1 MFEYLYPIL
10 SVVISIVS
18 LVIFF
23 IVLIKS
29 FKAGA
34 LKGILGIITCGFFT
48 FIWGWV
54 KHKEL
59 QLTKL
64 MLLWTVLIILS
75 IVIPVMVG
83 TAQFMTLA
91 PMIQEQTG
99 FITGQKNLKLS
110 SKRKKKSRVAK
121 KKRTSRKKTK
131 KQTRAERKKDDWNSR
146 AVALWKK
153 GKYTKP
159 NQAINY
165 LDKAIAKNP
174 QFAEAYN
181 NRGNAYRDLN
191 QLQKAFAD
199 YNQAIRIK
207 PNYVEAYN
215 NRGNIYYDL
224 KKYQLAIKDYKK
236 SISLKPNYRLAYLNR
251 GLAYHKLK
259 QNNLACM
266 DLKKA
271 CQLGDCKGL
280 NWAKQNKICPK

>member
-131 KQTRAERKKDDWNSR
+131 KQTRA
-146 AVALWKK
+146 
-153 GKYTKP
+153 
-159 NQAINY
+159 
-165 LDKAIAKNP
+165 
-174 QFAEAYN
+174 
-181 NRGNAYRDLN
+181 
-191 QLQKAFAD
+191 
-199 YNQAIRIK
+199 
-207 PNYVEAYN
+207 
-215 NRGNIYYDL
+215 
-224 KKYQLAIKDYKK
+224 
-236 SISLKPNYRLAYLNR
+236 
-251 GLAYHKLK
+251 
-259 QNNLACM
+259 
-266 DLKKA
+266 
-271 CQLGDCKGL
+271 
-280 NWAKQNKICPK
+280 

>member
-1 MFEYLYPIL
+1 MLDYLYPIL
-10 SVVISIVS
+10 SVVIFIVS
-18 LVIFF
+18 SVILI

-29 FKAGA
+29 FKAGV

-54 KHKEL
+54 NHKEH

-64 MLLWTVLIILS
+64 MLLWTVLIVLS
-75 IVIPVMVG
+75 LVIPVMVG
-83 TAQFMTLA
+83 TTQFMKLA

-110 SKRKKKSRVAK
+110 KFKNKTSLAK
-121 KKRTSRKKTK
+121 KTRKPPRKSK
-131 KQTRAERKKDDWNSR
+131 KQHQAKSQMDDWNSK

-153 GKYTKP
+153 GQYTKP
-159 NQAINY
+159 NEAIKY
-165 LDKAIAKNP
+165 LDKAIAENP

-191 QLQKAFAD
+191 KLQEAFSD

-207 PNYVEAYN
+207 PDYVEAYN

-224 KKYQLAIKDYKK
+224 KKYQLAIKDYQK
-236 SISLKPNYRLAYLNR
+236 SISLRPNYRLAYLNR

-259 QNNLACM
+259 QNNLACV

-271 CQLGDCKGL
+271 CQLGDCEGL